1 MIPLYRILTLIFYP
15 LIILIIFLRKLL
27 NKEDAIR
34 YKEKIFS
41 KDFNVVKKKYK
52 KLIWFHVA
60 SIGELKS
67 ILPLIEKLNK
77 EKENLQF
84 LVTTVTLSS
93 ATLSKEEFKKY
104 DNVFH
109 RFFPVD
115 VEFLIKKFLLLWNP
129 SIIFL
134 VDSEIWPNLVLNAK
148 KNKIPIAIINA
159 RITQKTFDR
168 WKLVPVTS
176 KKIFNCFDLC
186 LTANKETFFHLQKLG
201 AKNIFNPG
209 NLKLIGKID
218 TSKITNPSENI
229 LKKNRFWLAIS
240 THLTEEA
247 LCLESHVLLKQ
258 KFKDLITII
267 APRHI
272 ERIKQIEL
280 ICKKRNLSTQILNE
294 NETILENKEVVLIN
308 SFGVLPKFLKFSKS
322 VFIGKSTIK
331 KLEKEGGQSPI
342 DAAKLG
348 CRIYHG
354 QYVYNFE
361 EIYDL
366 LKKHKISFTINSADE
381 LAQNIEKDLISFT
394 KDNNKFTNLMYK
406 LEQDTLEN
414 TMNKINSFLFNENK

>member
-1 MIPLYRILTLIFYP
+1 M
-15 LIILIIFLRKLL
+15 
-27 NKEDAIR
+27 
-34 YKEKIFS
+34 
-41 KDFNVVKKKYK
+41 
-52 KLIWFHVA
+52 
-60 SIGELKS
+60 
-67 ILPLIEKLNK
+67 
-77 EKENLQF
+77 
-84 LVTTVTLSS
+84 
-93 ATLSKEEFKKY
+93 
-104 DNVFH
+104 
-109 RFFPVD
+109 
-115 VEFLIKKFLLLWNP
+115 
-129 SIIFL
+129 
-134 VDSEIWPNLVLNAK
+134 
-148 KNKIPIAIINA
+148 
-159 RITQKTFDR
+159 
-168 WKLVPVTS
+168 
-176 KKIFNCFDLC
+176 
-186 LTANKETFFHLQKLG
+186 
-201 AKNIFNPG
+201 
-209 NLKLIGKID
+209 
-218 TSKITNPSENI
+218 
-229 LKKNRFWLAIS
+229 
-240 THLTEEA
+240 
-247 LCLESHVLLKQ
+247 LKQ